1 MTPNHRLVSWL
12 LVASLTAALTAVTTV
27 QALRRYHEL
36 RTGWSW
42 DLAYYNQWFWSL
54 TQADGQL
61 SVRPVASYAEEG
73 PSVWKMNYLA
83 PIRLALVPF
92 YRIHPDP
99 AHPLVIQN
107 IMFWWIIPAAY
118 TLARSESRSE
128 AIAVSAA
135 ALVPFRP
142 CSGLWSG
149 TIFANSNWP
158 CRSCS
163 GPLKEFAAGGW
174 GWPPWAFWG
183 CSPAARNSR

>member
-1 MTPNHRLVSWL
+1 MARLIPPTSVLHTRLMTPNHRLVSWL

-27 QALRRYHEL
+27 QSLRRYHEL

-83 PIRLALVPF
+83 PIRLVLVPF
-92 YRIHPDP
+92 YRMHPAP
-99 AHPLVIQN
+99 RTLLVIQN

-118 TLARSESRSE
+118 TLARLESRSE

-135 ALVPFRP
+135 ALVPFR
-142 CSGLWSG
+142 SEEHTS
-149 TIFANSNWP
+149 
-158 CRSCS
+158 
-163 GPLKEFAAGGW
+163 
-174 GWPPWAFWG
+174 
-183 CSPAARNSR
+183 

>member
-73 PSVWKMNYLA
+73 PSVWKGDRHVEIYPELSFPFLRYDA
-83 PIRLALVPF
+83 RL
-92 YRIHPDP
+92 
-99 AHPLVIQN
+99 
-107 IMFWWIIPAAY
+107 
-118 TLARSESRSE
+118 
-128 AIAVSAA
+128 
-135 ALVPFRP
+135 
-142 CSGLWSG
+142 
-149 TIFANSNWP
+149 
-158 CRSCS
+158 
-163 GPLKEFAAGGW
+163 
-174 GWPPWAFWG
+174 
-183 CSPAARNSR
+183 